1 MIYFLQASICLLVLY
16 IFYLFIRQDRFF
28 NFQRIYLIA
37 ALALSVL
44 IPLVE
49 IDLEMTTD
57 FVIEDV
63 IWLGGSDNSISQAGQ
78 NYDLGDILLIVYL
91 TGVFVILIRLAFS
104 IVKIARLI
112 NRGKVVERNDV
123 TLIFSDLDLKVSSF
137 YKYIF
142 ISKNHSYTDQEL
154 NTIMIHE
161 GKHLHDHHTLDL
173 MIIEFYKVV
182 FWFNPIIYM
191 INKEIRTIH
200 EFISDREVI
209 KFTSKDSYEQL
220 LIKTLF
226 EDVKVPLISHFNQVS
241 IKKRINMMN
250 LEKSANRNKLKFA
263 LAIPLIIS
271 LITLNNCNDSNP
283 EITKGEFIITG
294 KVLNLDGDP
303 LPGVNII
310 IKGTP
315 NGTVTNLKG
324 EYELS
329 ATKADKSLVYAF
341 LGFKTKEITIN
352 EREKIDLTLERRT
365 NYISQG
371 EVTNHVFTKV
381 EQQAEFEGGIEKFYD
396 YITNNMKYPAQARR
410 MAIEGKVY
418 VEFVVERDGS
428 ITNVKA
434 LRGIGAGCDAEAVK
448 VIKESPNWIPAT
460 HKGIEVR
467 VKRVIPIT
475 FELGE

>member
-16 IFYLFIRQDRFF
+16 IFYLFIRKDHFF

-57 FVIEDV
+57 VVIEDV
-63 IWLGGSDNSISQAGQ
+63 IWLADIDNSFAQAGQ
-78 NYDLGDILLIVYL
+78 NYVLRDILLIVYL

-104 IVKIARLI
+104 IVKIARII
-112 NRGKVVERNDV
+112 NMGKIVKRNDV
-123 TLIFSDLDLKVSSF
+123 AIIYSDLDLKVSSF

-142 ISKNHSYTDQEL
+142 ISKKHNYTDQEL
-154 NTIMIHE
+154 NSIMIHE
-161 GKHLHDHHTLDL
+161 GKHLHDNHTLDL
-173 MIIEFYKVV
+173 MIIELYKVV
-182 FWFNPIIYM
+182 FWFNPVIYM
-191 INKEIRTIH
+191 INKEIRSIH

-209 KFTSKDSYEQL
+209 KFTSKESYEQL

-241 IKKRINMMN
+241 IKNRINMMN

-263 LAIPLIIS
+263 LTIPLIIS
-271 LITLNNCNDSNP
+271 MITLNNCNNPNP
-283 EITKGEFIITG
+283 EITKGEFVISG
-294 KVLNLDGDP
+294 KVVNLDGDP
-303 LPGVNII
+303 LPGVNIS

-315 NGTVTNLKG
+315 NGTVTNIKG
-324 EYELS
+324 GYELA

-341 LGFKTKEITIN
+341 LGFKAKEITIN
-352 EREKIDLTLERRT
+352 EREKIDLTLEQGT

-371 EVTNHVFTKV
+371 EVANHVFTKV
-381 EQQAEFEGGIEKFYD
+381 KQQAEFEGGIEKFYD
-396 YITNNMKYPAQARR
+396 YVMTNLKYPAQAKRLG
-410 MAIEGKVY
+410 IEGKVF

-434 LRGIGAGCDAEAVK
+434 LRGIGAGCDAEALK
-448 VIKESPNWIPAT
+448 VIKESPNWNPGVQMG
-460 HKGIEVR
+460 KEVR
-467 VKRVIPIT
+467 VRRVIPIT
-475 FELGE
+475 FRL